1 MIFNKTKILCIEH
14 NNFNHVNRVLV
25 AKEKSYNDVVLLYKS
40 VVSHISNT
48 TYRVVVS
55 LYKRMLQHWKC
66 FRNVERNDQ

>member
-14 NNFNHVNRVLV
+14 NNFNHVNRELV

-48 TYRVVVS
+48 TYRVVMS